1 MDKEQN
7 LYPLP
12 DSSPVETDPGFVD
25 LAALAAGGDV
35 PVSESEPSVGCAA
48 LDSSLSSSS
57 NSPADEVGD
66 CSTCREEKPQATL
79 LPNDPVDVTGLASPL
94 NNTRQPAYTV
104 QHEKPEHRLICWMK
118 AAGQTNKEIAD
129 HLGLSTV
136 MVGYVVN
143 QPWAKDMMVQE
154 LRKQGQDEVQVLL
167 RGEAAAAVQRLINIS
182 KTAPNEETKR
192 KANNDILDRVY
203 GKPNQPIS
211 QTRID
216 PSSLPDSE
224 LVKLVEG
231 AKRNN

>member
-1 MDKEQN
+1 MQEQN
-7 LYPLP
+7 QYPLADNSQP
-12 DSSPVETDPGFVD
+12 ETDPGFVD
-25 LAALAAGGDV
+25 LAALAAGGDL

-48 LDSSLSSSS
+48 LDSS
-57 NSPADEVGD
+57 
-66 CSTCREEKPQATL
+66 EEKVLATL
-79 LPNDPVDVTGLASPL
+79 LPNEPVDVTGLASPL

-231 AKRNN
+231 AKKNN

>member
-1 MDKEQN
+1 
-7 LYPLP
+7 
-12 DSSPVETDPGFVD
+12 
-25 LAALAAGGDV
+25 
-35 PVSESEPSVGCAA
+35 
-48 LDSSLSSSS
+48 
-57 NSPADEVGD
+57 
-66 CSTCREEKPQATL
+66 
-79 LPNDPVDVTGLASPL
+79 LASPL

>member
-1 MDKEQN
+1 MQEQN
-7 LYPLP
+7 QYPLA
-12 DSSPVETDPGFVD
+12 DSKEIETDPGFVD

-35 PVSESEPSVGCAA
+35 PVVDSIPSEPSAAEGSVCSVFKIVGEG
-48 LDSSLSSSS
+48 L
-57 NSPADEVGD
+57 
-66 CSTCREEKPQATL
+66 REETKPQATL
-79 LPNDPVDVTGLASPL
+79 LPEEPVDVTGLASPL